1 MMWKKA
7 IALLCAFLAAGG
19 LTGCGE
25 TTGAPHRED
34 KAAGASSETPM
45 VKKDGKAIV
54 VYFSAT
60 GNTKR
65 AAEIIARAKGLDV
78 WEIKPKEPYTDSD
91 LDYRNDNS
99 RVSREHQDRSLMPE
113 IDGDVPGWDS
123 YETVFLGYPIWWG
136 EAPNIVYHFVRSH
149 DFSGK
154 QVIPFCTSHS
164 SDLGDSDVLL
174 EETAKS
180 GEWFPGTRF
189 SGGVSEGDLIDW
201 TKHF

>member
-7 IALLCAFLAAGG
+7 IALLCAFLAVGG

-78 WEIKPKEPYTDSD
+78 WEI
-91 LDYRNDNS
+91 
-99 RVSREHQDRSLMPE
+99 
-113 IDGDVPGWDS
+113 
-123 YETVFLGYPIWWG
+123 
-136 EAPNIVYHFVRSH
+136 
-149 DFSGK
+149 
-154 QVIPFCTSHS
+154 
-164 SDLGDSDVLL
+164 
-174 EETAKS
+174 
-180 GEWFPGTRF
+180 
-189 SGGVSEGDLIDW
+189 
-201 TKHF
+201 

>member
-25 TTGAPHRED
+25 TMGVPHRED

-45 VKKDGKAIV
+45 VKKDAKAIV

-65 AAEIIARAKGLDV
+65 AAEIIARTKGLDV
-78 WEIKPKEPYTDSD
+78 WEIKPKELYTDSD
-91 LDYRNDNS
+91 LDYTNDNS

-164 SDLGDSDVLL
+164 SGLGDSDVLL

>member
-1 MMWKKA
+1 MEA
-7 IALLCAFLAAGG
+7 SDRSFVCVSGRGRVNRLRGNY
-19 LTGCGE
+19 GC
-25 TTGAPHRED
+25 
-34 KAAGASSETPM
+34 ASSRGQSSRRIERDPY
-45 VKKDGKAIV
+45 GEERCQSHRSI
-54 VYFSAT
+54 FSAT

-65 AAEIIARAKGLDV
+65 AAEIIARTKGLDV

-91 LDYRNDNS
+91 LNYRNDNS

-154 QVIPFCTSHS
+154 QVIPFCTSYS

-189 SGGVSEGDLIDW
+189 SGGASESDLIDW
-201 TKHF
+201 SGHF

>member
-1 MMWKKA
+1 
-7 IALLCAFLAAGG
+7 
-19 LTGCGE
+19 
-25 TTGAPHRED
+25 
-34 KAAGASSETPM
+34 M
-45 VKKDGKAIV
+45 VKKDAKAIV
-54 VYFSAT
+54 VFFSAT

-65 AAEIIARAKGLDV
+65 AAEIIARTKGLDV

-154 QVIPFCTSHS
+154 QVIPFCTSYS

-189 SGGVSEGDLIDW
+189 AGGASESDLIDW
-201 TKHF
+201 SGNF

>member
-1 MMWKKA
+1 MEESDRSFVC
-7 IALLCAFLAAGG
+7 ISGSERVNRLRGNHG
-19 LTGCGE
+19 S
-25 TTGAPHRED
+25 
-34 KAAGASSETPM
+34 ASSRGESSKCIERDPY
-45 VKKDGKAIV
+45 GEERWQSHRSI
-54 VYFSAT
+54 FSAT

-65 AAEIIARAKGLDV
+65 AAEIIARTKGLDV

-91 LDYRNDNS
+91 LNYRNDNS
-99 RVSREHQDRSLMPE
+99 RVSREHQDRSIMPE

-154 QVIPFCTSHS
+154 QVIPFCTSYS

-189 SGGVSEGDLIDW
+189 SGGASESDLIDW
-201 TKHF
+201 SRHF

>member
-7 IALLCAFLAAGG
+7 IALSCAFLAAGG
-19 LTGCGE
+19 LTGCGG
-25 TTGAPHRED
+25 TTGVPHREG

-54 VYFSAT
+54 VFFSAT

-65 AAEIIARAKGLDV
+65 AAEIIAKTKGADL

-91 LDYRNDNS
+91 LNYRNDNS

-136 EAPNIVYHFVRSH
+136 EAPNIVYHFVKTH

-154 QVIPFCTSHS
+154 QIYSFLH
-164 SDLGDSDVLL
+164 VL
-174 EETAKS
+174 
-180 GEWFPGTRF
+180 FQR
-189 SGGVSEGDLIDW
+189 SGGQ
-201 TKHF
+201 

>member
-1 MMWKKA
+1 MEESYCSFVCVSGSGRVKP
-7 IALLCAFLAAGG
+7 AAGK
-19 LTGCGE
+19 LRVRLIARTSSRRIERDPYGE
-25 TTGAPHRED
+25 
-34 KAAGASSETPM
+34 
-45 VKKDGKAIV
+45 KKDAKAIV

-65 AAEIIARAKGLDV
+65 AAGIIARTKGLDV
-78 WEIKPKEPYTDSD
+78 WKIKPKEPYTDSD
-91 LDYRNDNS
+91 LDYTNDNS

-164 SDLGDSDVLL
+164 SGLGDSDVLL

>member
-7 IALLCAFLAAGG
+7 IALLCAFLVVGG

-25 TTGAPHRED
+25 TTDAPHREG
-34 KAAGASSETPM
+34 KAAGASSETHM

-65 AAEIIARAKGLDV
+65 AAEIIARTKGLDV

-91 LDYRNDNS
+91 LDYTNDNS

-164 SDLGDSDVLL
+164 SGLGDSDVLL

-189 SGGVSEGDLIDW
+189 SGGASESDLIDW
-201 TKHF
+201 AKHF

>member
-7 IALLCAFLAAGG
+7 IALLCAFLAVGG

-34 KAAGASSETPM
+34 KAAGASSETQM
-45 VKKDGKAIV
+45 VKKEAKAIV

-91 LDYRNDNS
+91 LDYTNDNS

-164 SDLGDSDVLL
+164 SGLGDSDVLL

-189 SGGVSEGDLIDW
+189 SGGVSESDLIDW
-201 TKHF
+201 SRHF

>member
-7 IALLCAFLAAGG
+7 IALSCAFLAAGG
-19 LTGCGE
+19 LTGCGGI
-25 TTGAPHRED
+25 TGVPHRED
-34 KAAGASSETPM
+34 KAAGASSESPM

-54 VYFSAT
+54 IYFSAT

-65 AAEIIARAKGLDV
+65 ASEIIAKTKGADL

-91 LDYRNDNS
+91 LNYRNDNS

-136 EAPNIVYHFVRSH
+136 EAPNIVYHFVKTH

-154 QVIPFCTSHS
+154 QIIPFCTSYS

-174 EETAKS
+174 EEAAKS

>member
-7 IALLCAFLAAGG
+7 IALSCAFLAAGG
-19 LTGCGE
+19 LTGCGG
-25 TTGAPHRED
+25 TTGVPHRED

-65 AAEIIARAKGLDV
+65 AAEIIARTKGLDV

-123 YETVFLGYPIWWG
+123 YETVFLGYPIWWAKHRILCIILCG
-136 EAPNIVYHFVRSH
+136 VMTFPESRSFLSAH
-149 DFSGK
+149 R
-154 QVIPFCTSHS
+154 IPV
-164 SDLGDSDVLL
+164 VL
-174 EETAKS
+174 ETAMCC
-180 GEWFPGTRF
+180 
-189 SGGVSEGDLIDW
+189 
-201 TKHF
+201 

>member
-1 MMWKKA
+1 MEESDRSFVCVSGRGRVNR
-7 IALLCAFLAAGG
+7 LRG
-19 LTGCGE
+19 

-65 AAEIIARAKGLDV
+65 AAEIIARAKGLEV

-91 LDYRNDNS
+91 LDYTNDNS

-164 SDLGDSDVLL
+164 SGLGDSDVLL

>member
-7 IALLCAFLAAGG
+7 IALSCAFLAAGG
-19 LTGCGE
+19 LTGCGG
-25 TTGAPHRED
+25 TTGVPHRED
-34 KAAGASSETPM
+34 KAAGASNETHM

-180 GEWFPGTRF
+180 GEWFLGTRF

>member
-1 MMWKKA
+1 MMWKQA
-7 IALLCAFLAAGG
+7 IALSCAFLVAGG
-19 LTGCGE
+19 LTGCWE
-25 TTGAPHRED
+25 TTGVPHREG
-34 KAAGASSETPM
+34 KAAGASSETHM
-45 VKKDGKAIV
+45 VKKDAKA
-54 VYFSAT
+54 
-60 GNTKR
+60 
-65 AAEIIARAKGLDV
+65 IIARTKGLDV

-91 LDYRNDNS
+91 LNYRNDNS

-164 SDLGDSDVLL
+164 SGLGDSDVLL

-189 SGGVSEGDLIDW
+189 SGRASESDLIDW
-201 TKHF
+201 SGHF

>member
-1 MMWKKA
+1 
-7 IALLCAFLAAGG
+7 
-19 LTGCGE
+19 
-25 TTGAPHRED
+25 
-34 KAAGASSETPM
+34 M
-45 VKKDGKAIV
+45 VKKDAKAIV

-65 AAEIIARAKGLDV
+65 AAEIIARTKGLDV

-91 LDYRNDNS
+91 LDYTNDNS

-164 SDLGDSDVLL
+164 SGLGDSDVLL

-189 SGGVSEGDLIDW
+189 SGGVSESDLIDW
-201 TKHF
+201 SRHF